1 MKISSSLSTSLLDY
15 LDGSEDATSESTT
28 SILPQ
33 GTYTKLAAAKY
44 LKDND
49 KDHDGVLESD
59 EVSISAAAYAKLD
72 ANSDGKVT
80 QDEIANSL
88 SGQDDAIYQ
97 FYANGGA
104 KSSVDLTSS
113 LLSASNA
120 SAASNASYATLAAK
134 RFLAEM
140 DENSDALLTSEESD
154 LSTSVFNELDTD
166 SSGTLSL
173 SELKSALASK
183 NSAITTYYKNGG
195 TASLANLT
203 SRLLKTI

>member
-1 MKISSSLSTSLLDY
+1 MKIPSSLSTSLLDY
-15 LDGSEDATSESTT
+15 LDGTEDATSGSTT
-28 SILPQ
+28 SVLPQ

-80 QDEIANSL
+80 QAEIANSL
-88 SGQDDAIYQ
+88 AGQDDAIYQ
-97 FYANGGA
+97 FYAKGGA

-120 SAASNASYATLAAK
+120 SAASNAGFAALAAK

-140 DENSDALLTSEESD
+140 DKDGNALLTSNESG
-154 LSTSVFNELDTD
+154 LSTSVFKGIDKNSD
-166 SSGTLSL
+166 GTLSL
-173 SELKSALASK
+173 GELKSVLASK
-183 NSAITTYYKNGG
+183 NSAISTYYKNGG
-195 TASLANLT
+195 TSSLASLT